1 MASKIKKYLNDP
13 WMAYCAFTS
22 KGLTKWVPNR
32 MHLRLMHRAKLG
44 AWPDLDSPK
53 TFTEKMQW
61 LKLYD
66 RNPVYTTM
74 VDKYRAKDLIASRV
88 GSEYVVKSLAA
99 WGSADD
105 IDVSGLPEKFVLK
118 TNHDCGG
125 VLICTDKDCFD
136 LDGAKNFFRRHLKQN
151 YFYGCREWPYKNVE
165 PVVFAEEF
173 LESEG
178 GNVHDEDDTWEGI
191 DEFDF
196 FCFGGEPRLVSYC
209 HGDKNDSEKRYN
221 DFYDTGWNMLPL
233 TMGYA
238 SSEEAIPA
246 PKQLGKML
254 ELSRKLSE
262 GVPFLRV
269 DLFICRGRVL
279 VGELTFYPWGGFT
292 SFAPVEAE
300 RTLGEMVVLPPR
312 EDSEHR

>member
-1 MASKIKKYLNDP
+1 MNSKIKKYMHNPRLVYL
-13 WMAYCAFTS
+13 ALTS
-22 KGLTKWVPNR
+22 KGLTKWVPDR
-32 MHLRLMHRAKLG
+32 THLCLTYRAKLG
-44 AWPDLDSPK
+44 SWPDLDSPE

-61 LKLYD
+61 LKLHD
-66 RNPVYTTM
+66 RNPAYTTM
-74 VDKYRAKDLIASRV
+74 VDKYCAKDFIASRV
-88 GSEYVVKSLAA
+88 GPEYIVKSLAV
-99 WGSADD
+99 WSSADD
-105 IDVSGLPEKFVLK
+105 IDPSGLPEKFVLK

-136 LDGAKNFFRRHLKQN
+136 LDDAKAFFRRHLKRN
-151 YFYGCREWPYKNVE
+151 YFYGCREWPYKNVK

-178 GNVHDEDDTWEGI
+178 DNAHDEDDNWEGI

-196 FCFGGEPRLVSYC
+196 FCFDGEPRLISYC

-221 DFYDTGWNMLPL
+221 DFYDTEWNLLPL

-238 SSEEAIPA
+238 SSEETIPA
-246 PKQLGKML
+246 PKQLSEML

-269 DLFICRGRVL
+269 DLFICKGQVL
-279 VGELTFYPWGGFT
+279 VGELTFYPWGGFMP
-292 SFAPVEAE
+292 FGPAE
-300 RTLGEMVVLPPR
+300 TEGTLGEMVSLPLR
-312 EDSEHR
+312 ENEE

>member
-1 MASKIKKYLNDP
+1 MNKFKKLIKNPIIVYRLLCE
-13 WMAYCAFTS
+13 W
-22 KGLTKWVPNR
+22 GLTDGISDSS
-32 MHLRLMHRAKLG
+32 HLKMMYRAFLG
-44 AWPDLDSPK
+44 TRLDSDNPV

-61 LKLYD
+61 LKLHD
-66 RNPVYTTM
+66 HNPVYTTM
-74 VDKYRAKDLIASRV
+74 VDKYRAKSLIASRV
-88 GSEYVVKSLAA
+88 GPGYVVKSLAA
-99 WGSADD
+99 WSNADD

-125 VLICTDKDCFD
+125 VLICTDKNRLD
-136 LDGAKNFFRRHLKQN
+136 LDGAKAFFRRHLKRN
-151 YFYGCREWPYKNVE
+151 YFFGCREWPYKNVE

-178 GNVHDEDDTWEGI
+178 DNAHGEGDTWEGI

-196 FCFGGEPRLVSYC
+196 FCFDGEPRLVSYC

-221 DFYDTGWNMLPL
+221 DFYDTGWNLLPL
-233 TMGYA
+233 TMGY
-238 SSEEAIPA
+238 SSSGEAIPA
-246 PKQLGKML
+246 PKQLGEML

-269 DLFICRGRVL
+269 DLFICGGRVL

-292 SFAPVEAE
+292 PFSPFEAE
-300 RTLGEMVVLPPR
+300 RMLGEMIILPLDEGGKR
-312 EDSEHR
+312 

>member
-1 MASKIKKYLNDP
+1 MIIKIKKYMHNPSFCYL
-13 WMAYCAFTS
+13 ALTS
-22 KGLTKWVPNR
+22 KGLTKWVPDR

-44 AWPDLDSPK
+44 MWPNVDSPK

-61 LKLYD
+61 LKLND
-66 RNPVYTTM
+66 HNPAYTTM

-88 GSEYVVKSLAA
+88 GTEYVVQSLAV
-99 WGSADD
+99 WSDVDD

-136 LDGAKNFFRRHLKQN
+136 LDGAKVFFRRHLKRN
-151 YFYGCREWPYKNVE
+151 YFYGCREWPYKNVK

-173 LESEG
+173 LESEDD
-178 GNVHDEDDTWEGI
+178 NARDEDDNWEGI

-196 FCFGGEPRLVSYC
+196 FCFDGEPRLISYC
-209 HGDKNDSEKRYN
+209 QGDKNDSEKRYN
-221 DFYDTGWNMLPL
+221 DFYDTEWNLLPL

-246 PKQLGKML
+246 PKQLSEML

-269 DLFICRGRVL
+269 DLFICKGRVL
-279 VGELTFYPWGGFT
+279 VGELTFYPWGGFMPF
-292 SFAPVEAE
+292 SPAEAE
-300 RTLGEMVVLPPR
+300 GTLGEMVSLPLR
-312 EDSEHR
+312 ENEE

>member
-1 MASKIKKYLNDP
+1 MASKIKKYLSDP

-22 KGLTKWVPNR
+22 KGLTKWVPDR

-44 AWPDLDSPK
+44 VWPSIDSPV

-61 LKLYD
+61 LKLND
-66 RNPVYTTM
+66 RKPVYTTM
-74 VDKYRAKDLIASRV
+74 VDKYRAKDFIASRV
-88 GSEYVVKSLAA
+88 GSEHVVKTLCS
-99 WGSADD
+99 WGSAVE
-105 IDVSGLPEKFVLK
+105 IDLNGLPEKFVLK

-125 VLICTDKDCFD
+125 VLICTDKSSFD
-136 LDGAKNFFRRHLKQN
+136 LNGAKGFFRDHFKQN

-173 LESEG
+173 LESDTGNARDEG
-178 GNVHDEDDTWEGI
+178 DTWEGI
-191 DEFDF
+191 DEYDF
-196 FCFGGEPRLVSYC
+196 FCFDGEPRLISYC

-221 DFYDTGWNMLPL
+221 DFYDTEWNLLPL

-238 SSEEAIPA
+238 SSNETIRA
-246 PKQLGKML
+246 PKQLSDML
-254 ELSRKLSE
+254 DIARNLSE

-269 DLFICRGRVL
+269 DLFMCGGRVL

-292 SFAPVEAE
+292 PFSPAEAE
-300 RTLGEMVVLPPR
+300 MALGKMVSLPLR
-312 EDSEHR
+312 ENEE